1 MESAPGPESS
11 GAARAAWAIAQ
22 RPGVAGTVVS
32 DASGEPLAAQTHGD
46 AAREGAL
53 GAFVASRAASLA
65 ADGDLRGMGR
75 QLNGSRLHSIALSG
89 PGGDYAV
96 VSFGEGSLFAT
107 MDRGTSS
114 ERSLADL
121 SAIAERYEQR
131 PIDFAAYTSDL
142 RRLAS

>member
-11 GAARAAWAIAQ
+11 GAERAAWAMAQ
-22 RPGVAGTVVS
+22 RPGVAGVVIC
-32 DASGEPLAAQTHGD
+32 DEAGVQLAAQTKGD

-53 GAFVASRAASLA
+53 GAFVGSRGASLA
-65 ADGDLRGMGR
+65 NDGDLRGMGR
-75 QLNGSRLHSIALSG
+75 QLNGSHLLSITLAG
-89 PGGDYAV
+89 PGGDYAAL
-96 VSFGEGSLFAT
+96 SFGEGSIFAT
-107 MDRGTSS
+107 MDRGASA

-131 PIDFAAYTSDL
+131 PIDFAAYSSDL